1 MTKFKFGRK
10 KKKKERKTELT
21 QRERELI
28 DFHTTGDPDYSYYDL
43 GEAELN
49 NPIERISPMQDNGK
63 VGAEYYNKEN
73 QKKLKQKYK
82 SLDKKEAKE
91 AGVGYRSKKK
101 IERQAKRDE
110 KKAYRQTEES
120 KAERRAKAT
129 DIVQSIGRSLAAAA
143 GTDIKAPETTK
154 TEEYEE
160 GKRIDLSGGGKITGE
175 TDEGTTATTAFD
187 TDPAGEENEKKE
199 TQTSAVQRRDLHN
212 MSAMMRKIKNPLK
225 KHTNEKKPIK
235 GFAYIRKTNR

>member
-1 MTKFKFGRK
+1 
-10 KKKKERKTELT
+10 
-21 QRERELI
+21 
-28 DFHTTGDPDYSYYDL
+28 
-43 GEAELN
+43 
-49 NPIERISPMQDNGK
+49 MQDNGK